1 MILYYLRGSIVY
13 GSQNGHKL
21 GFPTANLDPITCL
34 ALPWEGGWTPALW
47 SYLTQAST
55 LDSIRKE
62 PLPSARALLDQLL
75 PLAGV
80 YASAALIF
88 PFSGPFAAAPHSRD
102 FLFGDS
108 RSDIPND
115 ADPHSSGT
123 HAVGPLHPGM
133 TNLGPRPSVDDSAAY
148 SIETHLFDCS
158 QDLYGAEME
167 LFLLDFLRPTQ
178 KFPSFDALS
187 AQLAKDQAR
196 AIERLAFLQGNQG
209 LIEGLEKP
217 SIRPDTL

>member
-1 MILYYLRGSIVY
+1 MRRRAVILYYLRGSIVY

-47 SYLTQAST
+47 SHLTQAST

-62 PLPSARALLDQLL
+62 PLPSAGALLDQLL

-88 PFSGPFAAAPHSRD
+88 PSFVS
-102 FLFGDS
+102 
-108 RSDIPND
+108 
-115 ADPHSSGT
+115 

-178 KFPSFDALS
+178 KFPSFAALS
-187 AQLAKDQAR
+187 AQLAQDQAR
-196 AIERLAFLQGNQG
+196 AIERLAVLQGNQG
-209 LIEGLEKP
+209 LIEGWEKA
-217 SIRPDTL
+217 

>member
-1 MILYYLRGSIVY
+1 MILYYLRGTIIH

-47 SYLTQAST
+47 SHLTQTST

-62 PLPSARALLDQLL
+62 PLPSAGALLDQLL

-88 PFSGPFAAAPHSRD
+88 PFSGPFVAAPIT
-102 FLFGDS
+102 GDLS
-108 RSDIPND
+108 AAGPYY
-115 ADPHSSGT
+115 ADPHSSDP

-133 TNLGPRPSVDDSAAY
+133 TNLGPRPSVDNSPAY
-148 SIETHLFDCS
+148 SIETHLFDWS
-158 QDLYGAEME
+158 KNLYGAQLE
-167 LFLLDFLRPTQ
+167 LFLLDFIRPTQ
-178 KFPSFDALS
+178 KFTSFAALS
-187 AQLAKDQAR
+187 AQLAQDQAR
-196 AIERLAFLQGNQG
+196 AMERLAVLQRN
-209 LIEGLEKP
+209 
-217 SIRPDTL
+217 

>member
-1 MILYYLRGSIVY
+1 MNLYYLRGTVVH
-13 GSQNGHKL
+13 GSQNGHRL
-21 GFPTANLDPITCL
+21 GFPTANLDPVTCL
-34 ALPWEGGWTPALW
+34 AFPWEGGWTPLLW
-47 SYLTQAST
+47 SYLTQAAT

-62 PLPSARALLDQLL
+62 PLPSAGALLDRLL

-88 PFSGPFAAAPHSRD
+88 PPSGPCAVASLSGEP
-102 FLFGDS
+102 
-108 RSDIPND
+108 RSTISDD
-115 ADPHSSGT
+115 ADPHSFGS

-133 TNLGPRPSVDDSAAY
+133 TNLGQRPSVDDSAAY
-148 SIETHLFDCS
+148 SIETNLFDCS

-178 KFPSFDALS
+178 KFSSFASLS

-196 AIERLAFLQGNQG
+196 AAERLAMLQEN
-209 LIEGLEKP
+209 
-217 SIRPDTL
+217 